1 LILDF
6 KCDTILKNLFEVA
19 MRICGIC
26 DKELKN
32 DDKIVACNKCNGL
45 YHLECFEE
53 LGGCANPSCENYV
66 PPSLSLAELSQ
77 SDDVLDDDYEVF
89 YDNPDDDTSLKEEE
103 KWEFDEDYR
112 NDYTV
117 TSTENEEDYEISED
131 DENDDFSDTP
141 LKKSIFQCVIEWLI
155 FIGLS
160 AFAIFLII
168 EILK

>member
-1 LILDF
+1 
-6 KCDTILKNLFEVA
+6 

-26 DKELKN
+26 DKDLKN

-77 SDDVLDDDYEVF
+77 SDEDCLDENCEVF

-103 KWEFDEDYR
+103 KWEFDEDYQ

-131 DENDDFSDTP
+131 EDDDFSDTSQE
-141 LKKSIFQCVIEWLI
+141 KSVFQLVIEWLI
-155 FIGLS
+155 FIGLF

-168 EILK
+168 EIFK

>member
-1 LILDF
+1 
-6 KCDTILKNLFEVA
+6 

-53 LGGCANPSCENYV
+53 AGGCANPSCENYE
-66 PPSLSLAELSQ
+66 PPSLSLAELRQ
-77 SDDVLDDDYEVF
+77 SNEDFLDENCEVY
-89 YDNPDDDTSLKEEE
+89 YDNIEDDTSLKEGE
-103 KWEFDEDYR
+103 KWEFDEGYH

-117 TSTENEEDYEISED
+117 SSTENEEDYEISED
-131 DENDDFSDTP
+131 EDDDFSDTSQE
-141 LKKSIFQCVIEWLI
+141 KSVFQLVIEWLI
-155 FIGLS
+155 FIGLF

>member
-1 LILDF
+1 
-6 KCDTILKNLFEVA
+6 

-77 SDDVLDDDYEVF
+77 SDEDCLDENCEVF
-89 YDNPDDDTSLKEEE
+89 YDNPDDDPSLKEEE

-131 DENDDFSDTP
+131 EDDDFSDTSQE
-141 LKKSIFQCVIEWLI
+141 KSVFQRVIEWLI

-168 EILK
+168 EIFK

>member
-1 LILDF
+1 
-6 KCDTILKNLFEVA
+6 

-26 DKELKN
+26 DEELKN

-66 PPSLSLAELSQ
+66 PPSLSLAQLSQ
-77 SDDVLDDDYEVF
+77 GDDVPNEDCEVF
-89 YDNPDDDTSLKEEE
+89 YDNPMDDPNYNKEAEN
-103 KWEFDEDYR
+103 WEFNDDYR

-117 TSTENEEDYEISED
+117 TDRENEDDYEISED
-131 DENDDFSDTP
+131 EDDTP
-141 LKKSIFQCVIEWLI
+141 QDDSSDKSILKFIIELLVL
-155 FIGLS
+155 IGLS

>member
-1 LILDF
+1 
-6 KCDTILKNLFEVA
+6 

-45 YHLECFEE
+45 YHLDCFEE
-53 LGGCANPSCENYV
+53 AGGCANPSCENYV

-77 SDDVLDDDYEVF
+77 SNEDSLDENCEVY
-89 YDNPDDDTSLKEEE
+89 YDNPDDDPSLKEEE
-103 KWEFDEDYR
+103 KWEFDEEYH

-117 TSTENEEDYEISED
+117 SSTENEEDYEISED
-131 DENDDFSDTP
+131 EDDDFSDTSQE
-141 LKKSIFQCVIEWLI
+141 KSVFQLVIEWLI

-160 AFAIFLII
+160 SFALFLII
-168 EILK
+168 EILG